1 MNIFIMMGLFFVIL
15 FIHPYVI
22 YPLTLR
28 LLERH
33 SSTHPHDLQQ
43 VTEPVETRPDIATPP
58 LRLSLIFCAYNEE
71 PSLPAKIANLRAI
84 RQVDPDIEILAYC
97 DLSSDAS
104 LQLLREAG
112 DILTVIA
119 ASERTGKATGMRR
132 LVGQARGDV
141 CIFTDANVL
150 IAPETIPNIRKYF
163 ADRSIGGLAG
173 SLRYVNEYDSPTAL
187 AGGLYWR
194 LEEAIKRSESALGSS
209 MGADGSIFA
218 TRRALYPPVPA
229 HLLDDMIVSM
239 AVPLAGQRL
248 VFAPDVIAY
257 ERNTTLRADE
267 YRRKRRIACRAFNTH
282 RYLWP
287 DIARSFSKLELYKYV
302 SHKILRWF
310 GFPLLAAGLGC
321 LATGLAL
328 DGYWSILSC
337 LGLAVVA
344 GLLLGALRA
353 KPFGLLLEIL
363 IAIFAT
369 FRGLLD
375 ALLGKTYQTWTPAN
389 SRN

>member
-1 MNIFIMMGLFFVIL
+1 MNLLMAMGLLLVSL
-15 FIHPYVI
+15 FLHPYVT

-28 LLERH
+28 FLERRNNARSCTIQSAPASGSGRTQH
-33 SSTHPHDLQQ
+33 
-43 VTEPVETRPDIATPP
+43 ETKP
-58 LRLSLIFCAYNEE
+58 LRLSLMFCAYNEE
-71 PSLPAKIANLRAI
+71 SSLPTKIANLRAI
-84 RQVDPDIEILAYC
+84 KQVDPDIEILAYC
-97 DLSSDAS
+97 DLSSDAT
-104 LQLLREAG
+104 LQLLHEAR
-112 DILTVIA
+112 DILILIA
-119 ASERTGKATGMRR
+119 ASERTGKAIGMRQ
-132 LVGQARGDV
+132 LVAKASGDI
-141 CIFTDANVL
+141 CIFTDANVIL
-150 IAPETIPNIRKYF
+150 APETIPNIRKYF
-163 ADRSIGGLAG
+163 ADVSIGGLAG
-173 SLRYVNEYDSPTAL
+173 SLHYINENASPTAL

-218 TRRALYPPVPA
+218 TRRALYPAVPG

-248 VFAPDVIAY
+248 VFAPDVVAY

-267 YRRKRRIACRAFNTH
+267 YHRKRRIACRAFNTH
-282 RYLWP
+282 CYLWP
-287 DIARSFSKLELYKYV
+287 DITRSFSKLELYKYV

-310 GFPLLAAGLGC
+310 GFPLLAAGLAC
-321 LATGLAL
+321 LGAGLAL
-328 DGYWSILSC
+328 EGYWSVLTC
-337 LGLAVVA
+337 LALALIA
-344 GLLLGALRA
+344 GLLLGILRA
-353 KPFGLLLEIL
+353 KPFNLFLEIL